1 MKFTKLIQGPLV
13 VVTLGVL
20 LGIFFATNPSLAITT
35 EHMVSVPV
43 ASSVNGFFD
52 NFSMPDFANG
62 LKNPEVYITAVVI
75 AVVASLET
83 LLCVEASDK
92 QDDLKRITPT
102 NRELKAQGIGNL
114 IAGFI
119 GGLPVTQVIV
129 RSSANQQSG
138 GKTKAS
144 TIMHGVLLLVSVV
157 TIPTILNKIPL
168 GVLAAIL
175 LVVGYKLAKPALF
188 KKMYKQ
194 GWGQFIPFVV
204 TVTGIVFTDLLMGI
218 ALGLVVAVFVIL
230 RNNYRI
236 PYEMTRESLEGRDS
250 LKILLSEDVTF
261 LNKASIQNSLTEIPD
276 NTRVTIDASANRFI
290 HHDVIEIIEDFQ
302 TSAGS
307 RNIEVEVLYL
317 DKTQSENPVQRHKLS
332 KN

>member
-1 MKFTKLIQGPLV
+1 
-13 VVTLGVL
+13 
-20 LGIFFATNPSLAITT
+20 
-35 EHMVSVPV
+35 
-43 ASSVNGFFD
+43 
-52 NFSMPDFANG
+52 
-62 LKNPEVYITAVVI
+62 
-75 AVVASLET
+75 
-83 LLCVEASDK
+83 
-92 QDDLKRITPT
+92 
-102 NRELKAQGIGNL
+102 
-114 IAGFI
+114 
-119 GGLPVTQVIV
+119 
-129 RSSANQQSG
+129 
-138 GKTKAS
+138 
-144 TIMHGVLLLVSVV
+144 MHGVLLLVSVV

-204 TVTGIVFTDLLMGI
+204 TVTGIIFTDLLMGI